1 MTIHPSLLA
10 AVTALAA
17 TPALADEPVLSEAA
31 PAQATSAIEVAAA
44 VAVAVPVAAVQPITS
59 WWLTRPTPTPDLTEA
74 EPVEVDLREIS
85 ADYCPPCGRG

>member
-17 TPALADEPVLSEAA
+17 TPALADEPVASEANPTRA
-31 PAQATSAIEVAAA
+31 ASAVETVAA
-44 VAVAVPVAAVQPITS
+44 VAVAVPVAAAQPITS
-59 WWLTRPTPTPDLTEA
+59 WWLTRPTPTPDLTES